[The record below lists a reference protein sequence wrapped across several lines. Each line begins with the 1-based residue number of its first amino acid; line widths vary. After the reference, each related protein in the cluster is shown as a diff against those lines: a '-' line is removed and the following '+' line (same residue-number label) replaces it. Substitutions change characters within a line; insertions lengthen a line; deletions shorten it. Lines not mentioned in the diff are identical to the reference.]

1 MSVFGIASNYLFNY
15 ANQSLQSSTKQA
27 QQEFQQLGQDLQSGD
42 LSAAQSD
49 LATLE
54 QLVPQSGSSV
64 LAQTNST
71 ISNAFNQLSQDLQAG
86 NLSAAQKDY
95 SSLQVNIQNPAAQS
109 LGQRHRAAFA
119 SQTPQTTGIGYLT
132 PQQTYKSSSRSGS
145 SFIRLP
151 LGSTGLGY
159 LTPQQTY
166 TFIQQ
171 EMQRLQANIQSDYGQ
186 NSSPTGSNSIS
197 VLG

>member
-1 MSVFGIASNYLFNY
+1 MSVFGTVSNYLINY
-15 ANQSLQSSTKQA
+15 THQSLQSSTKQV

-54 QLVPQSGSSV
+54 KLVPQSGSSAS
-64 LAQTNST
+64 AQTNSNT
-71 ISNAFNQLSQDLQAG
+71 ANAFNQLSQDLQAG

-95 SSLQVNIQNPAAQS
+95 SALQVNLQNPAAQS

-132 PQQTYKSSSRSGS
+132 PQQTYGVIQQEWQQLHST
-145 SFIRLP
+145 P
-151 LGSTGLGY
+151 LGSTGIGY

-171 EMQRLQANIQSDYGQ
+171 EMQRLQANIQSNGGQ
-186 NSSPTGSNSIS
+186 NLSPAGSNSIS

>member
-1 MSVFGIASNYLFNY
+1 MSVFGIASNLFNY
-15 ANQSLQSSTKQA
+15 ASQSLQSSTSQA
-27 QQEFQQLGQDLQSGD
+27 QKEFQQLGQDLQSGD
-42 LSAAQSD
+42 LSAAESD

-54 QLVPQSGSSV
+54 QLVPQSSSSA

-71 ISNAFNQLSQDLQAG
+71 SANAFNQLSQDLQAG

-95 SSLQVNIQNPAAQS
+95 SALQVNLQYPSAQS
-109 LGQRHRAAFA
+109 LGQRHRGAFA

-132 PQQTYKSSSRSGS
+132 PQQT
-145 SFIRLP
+145 
-151 LGSTGLGY
+151 LGVIQQEWQKLHPTPESIGIGY

-166 TFIQQ
+166 SLIQQ
-171 EMQRLQANIQSDYGQ
+171 EMQRLQAGIQ

-197 VLG
+197 LLG

>member
-1 MSVFGIASNYLFNY
+1 MSVFGIASNLLNY
-15 ANQSLQSSTKQA
+15 AHQSLQSSTKPA
-27 QQEFQQLGQDLQSGD
+27 QQEFQQLGQDLQSGN

-54 QLVPQSGSSV
+54 QLVPQSGSSA

-71 ISNAFNQLSQDLQAG
+71 AANAFSQLSQDLQAG

-95 SSLQVNIQNPAAQS
+95 SALQVNLQNPIAQS
-109 LGQRHRAAFA
+109 LVQSRRTAFA

-132 PQQTYKSSSRSGS
+132 PQQTYGVIQQEMQQLHPTSASIG
-145 SFIRLP
+145 I
-151 LGSTGLGY
+151 GY

-166 TFIQQ
+166 TLIQQ
-171 EMQRLQANIQSDYGQ
+171 EMQRLQANIQSNGGQ
-186 NSSPTGSNSIS
+186 NSSSTGSNSIS

>member
-1 MSVFGIASNYLFNY
+1 MSVFGIASNLINY

-49 LATLE
+49 LATFE
-54 QLVPQSGSSV
+54 QLVPQSGSSA

-71 ISNAFNQLSQDLQAG
+71 IANARNQLSQDLQTG
-86 NLSAAQKDY
+86 DLSAAQKDY
-95 SSLQVNIQNPAAQS
+95 AALQLNLQNPAALS
-109 LGQRHRAAFA
+109 VGQGRRAAFA

-132 PQQTYKSSSRSGS
+132 PQQTIGVIQQEWQQLHST
-145 SFIRLP
+145 P
-151 LGSTGLGY
+151 AGSTGTGY

-166 TFIQQ
+166 TIIQQ
-171 EMQRLQANIQSDYGQ
+171 EMQRLQANIQSNDEQ
-186 NSSPTGSNSIS
+186 NSSLMGSNSIS

>member
-1 MSVFGIASNYLFNY
+1 MSVFGIASNYVFNH
-15 ANQSLQSSTKQA
+15 ASQSLQSGGKQA

-54 QLVPQSGSSV
+54 QLVPQSGSPA

-71 ISNAFNQLSQDLQAG
+71 IANAFNQLSQDLQAG

-95 SSLQVNIQNPAAQS
+95 AALQVNLQNPAVQS
-109 LGQRHRAAFA
+109 LGQGRRAAFA
-119 SQTPQTTGIGYLT
+119 SQTPQTTRIGYLT
-132 PQQTYKSSSRSGS
+132 PQQTIGVIQQEWQQLHST
-145 SFIRLP
+145 P
-151 LGSTGLGY
+151 PGSTGIGN

-166 TFIQQ
+166 TLIQQ
-171 EMQRLQANIQSDYGQ
+171 EMQRLQANIQSNDGQ
-186 NSSPTGSNSIS
+186 NLSPTGSSSIS
-197 VLG
+197 VRG